1 MKILGLGN
9 AVIDVT
15 ANIEDDFLDTHEIK
29 KGLCYESHISE
40 VPKYLQTLKKLGV
53 NTAYSAGG
61 SAANT
66 MICIA
71 ALGGQSSFSGF
82 IGADKD
88 GAFFKDSLALYDV
101 DTKNMILRSN
111 DETGKIFILVTPD
124 CQRSFMSFHGAS
136 GSARPEDAHIQ
147 MIKDNDALYI
157 EGFSLYSSAGYDM
170 FKAATDIARAEGKLI
185 IFNPCDANVVNEKAD
200 SVDDLMQ
207 RADIIIANRLEAL
220 AMTQTKTLDDAL
232 NTLSKLNKKCIVI
245 TDSANGAH
253 IIEGDK
259 LTHSPIQ
266 RTPTKIVNDNG
277 AGDNFAGGFLF
288 GYLQQGLS
296 ACDAAQI
303 GHLCAGYIL
312 EQSASRPAQKDD
324 LKKLLAT
331 L

>member
-40 VPKYLQTLKKLGV
+40 VPKYLDTLKKLGIE
-53 NTAYSAGG
+53 TAYSAGG

-82 IGADKD
+82 IGEDED

-101 DTKNMILRSN
+101 DTEDMIIRSN

-136 GSARPEDAHIQ
+136 ASAQPENVHKKMIQ
-147 MIKDNDALYI
+147 ANGALYI
-157 EGFSLYSSAGYDM
+157 EGFSLYSPAGYDM
-170 FKAATDIARAEGKLI
+170 FKAAADIAHQEGKLI
-185 IFNPCDANVVNEKAD
+185 IFNPCDANVVAEKAE
-200 SVDDLMQ
+200 SVADLMS

-220 AMTQTKTLDDAL
+220 AMTHKETLEDAL
-232 NTLSKLNKKCIVI
+232 DALAQLNKKCVVI
-245 TDSANGAH
+245 TDSANGAY
-253 IIEGDK
+253 ILEGDK

-266 RTPTKIVNDNG
+266 RTPAKIVNDNG

-288 GYLQQGLS
+288 GYLQQGLN
-296 ACDAAQI
+296 AGDAAQI

-324 LKKLLAT
+324 LKKLLST